1 MDNPDMEDDDK
12 KFFRIGSALDCLLTD
27 PDRWIFDFIVV
38 DANRPYGFMGKFIEN
53 LPIGLTT
60 DSPKEMY
67 QEAYDSAGYKMSIDK
82 VIDRF
87 WNTNEYV
94 DYYIATRGLGDNVTV
109 ISKDEYESVMKS
121 KELIL
126 ANSYIQPYFVRTN
139 PDHEILR
146 QVPIY
151 FRYKEQ
157 DCKALLD
164 GVFIDHHNK
173 TIQPYDLKTIGKS
186 VYDFPISYLQFGYY
200 RQAAFYSIALRSEQS
215 PIKELLNAGYAL
227 LDFIFIVVESKA
239 SSSHPAIIYK
249 TCAKDIAAGVT
260 GGKVG
265 RKYYKGIDEL
275 IEAYVYHLENDY
287 WDLPK
292 DINENRGII
301 QLDIFENGEKGSTE
315 INIPGSAD
323 IGDE

>member
-1 MDNPDMEDDDK
+1 MEDDDK

-27 PDRWIFDFIVV
+27 PGRWEQDFIVV
-38 DANRPYGFMGKFIEN
+38 DATRPYGFMGKFIEN

-60 DSPKEMY
+60 TSEFSMY
-67 QEAYDSAGYKMSIDK
+67 QQAYEAAGYKMALEK
-82 VIDRF
+82 VVDRF
-87 WNTNEYV
+87 WNTSEYV
-94 DYYIATRGLGDNVTV
+94 DYYIATRGLGDSITV
-109 ISKDEYESVMKS
+109 ISKDEYESVVKS

-139 PDHEILR
+139 PKHEILR

-151 FRYKEQ
+151 FNYRKQ
-157 DCKALLD
+157 KCKALLD
-164 GVFIDHHNK
+164 GVFIDHYNK

-200 RQAAFYSIALRSEQS
+200 RQAAFYSIALLSDES
-215 PIKELLNAGYAL
+215 PIKQLLADGYQL
-227 LDFIFIVVESKA
+227 LDFIFIVVESKVT
-239 SSSHPAIIYK
+239 SSHPAIIYK
-249 TCAKDIAAGVT
+249 TCKKDIVAGLQ

-265 RKYYKGIDEL
+265 RKYYKGVDEL
-275 IEAYVYHLENDY
+275 IDAYIYHLENDY

-292 DINENRGII
+292 DINENRGVI
-301 QLDIFENGEKGSTE
+301 QLDVFESGEKAGTE
-315 INIPGSAD
+315 INIPGSAY